1 MKWPALKISAKM
13 TVAPIRH
20 PPEQIGEEMEPVLA
34 QTTGFFRERPAAKG
48 LADAFCAIWVHR
60 MDERAAPPIV
70 ITPDATI
77 DLQWIDGRFR
87 VAGPDREPQI
97 ETPAAGAVIVG
108 FRFRPGAAAGWLGVP
123 AGEIVGG
130 RLDLQELWGTRA
142 RELSDRIK
150 AATDL
155 PAMLRQLE
163 ETVGMRTEG
172 RDAIDPLM
180 GRAFGVLD
188 EGLPPETPLV
198 PFLQRQL
205 HMSERTL
212 RRRFEDAF
220 GYGPKTL
227 DRILRFHRFRRLQ
240 RQQGEASTALLA
252 IEAGYADQAHLIRES
267 RRLTGVTPSA
277 LA

>member
-1 MKWPALKISAKM
+1 
-13 TVAPIRH
+13 
-20 PPEQIGEEMEPVLA
+20 MEAVLA
-34 QTTGFFRERPAAKG
+34 QSTGFFRERPAAAG
-48 LADAFCAIWVHR
+48 LASAFSAVWVHR
-60 MDERAAPPIV
+60 MAEQDVPPIV

-87 VAGPDREPQI
+87 IAGPDKEPQI
-97 ETPAAGAVIVG
+97 ERPPAGSVIVG

-123 AGEIVGG
+123 ASEIVGG
-130 RLDLQELWGTRA
+130 RLDLGELWGTRA

-150 AATDL
+150 AAPDV
-155 PAMLRQLE
+155 AGIVRQLE
-163 ETVGMRTEG
+163 EAIGMRTEG
-172 RDAIDPLM
+172 REALDPLM
-180 GRAFGVLD
+180 GRAFDVID
-188 EGLPPETPLV
+188 EGLPPKTPLL

-205 HMSERTL
+205 HLSERTL

-227 DRILRFHRFRRLQ
+227 DRILRFHRFRRL
-240 RQQGEASTALLA
+240 REKAGEASTALLA

>member
-1 MKWPALKISAKM
+1 MAGLEDSGHKQPSRQPGNRL
-13 TVAPIRH
+13 
-20 PPEQIGEEMEPVLA
+20 EQIGDGMGPVLA
-34 QTTGFFRERPAAKG
+34 QTTGFFRERPAAGG
-48 LADAFCAIWVHR
+48 LADAFCAVWVHR
-60 MDERAAPPIV
+60 LDERAVPPIV

-87 VAGPDREPQI
+87 VAGPDKEPQI
-97 ETPAAGAVIVG
+97 ETLSPGAVIVG

-123 AGEIVGG
+123 ASEIVGA
-130 RLDLQELWGTRA
+130 RLDIDELWGTCVRA
-142 RELSDRIK
+142 LTDRLK
-150 AATDL
+150 AAPDL
-155 PAMLRQLE
+155 DDLVRQLE
-163 ETVGMRTEG
+163 ETVGKHTEG
-172 RDAIDPLM
+172 RDALDWQM
-180 GRAFGVLD
+180 SRAFEIVDDGP
-188 EGLPPETPLV
+188 PPETPLV
-198 PFLQRQL
+198 PFLQRHL

-227 DRILRFHRFRRLQ
+227 DRILRFQRFRRLR
-240 RQQGEASTALLA
+240 RQQRDASAAQLA

>member
-1 MKWPALKISAKM
+1 
-13 TVAPIRH
+13 
-20 PPEQIGEEMEPVLA
+20 MEAVLA
-34 QTTGFFRERPAAKG
+34 QSTGFFQQRPAAAG
-48 LADAFCAIWVHR
+48 LASAFCAVWVHR
-60 MDERAAPPIV
+60 MAEQDVPPIV

-87 VAGPDREPQI
+87 IAGPDKEPQI
-97 ETPAAGAVIVG
+97 ERPPAGSVIVG

-130 RLDLQELWGTRA
+130 RLDLGELWGTRS
-142 RELSDRIK
+142 RQLSDRIK
-150 AATDL
+150 ATPDL
-155 PAMLRQLE
+155 AGMVRQLE
-163 ETVGMRTEG
+163 NIVGAHTEG
-172 RDAIDPLM
+172 HDALDPLM
-180 GRAFGVLD
+180 GRAFEVID

-198 PFLQRQL
+198 PFLQRHL

-227 DRILRFHRFRRLQ
+227 DRILRFHRFRRL
-240 RQQGEASTALLA
+240 REKAGDASTAVLA

-267 RRLTGVTPSA
+267 RRLTGITPGA

>member
-1 MKWPALKISAKM
+1 
-13 TVAPIRH
+13 
-20 PPEQIGEEMEPVLA
+20 MEPVLA
-34 QTTGFFRERPAAKG
+34 QTTGFFRERPVAGG
-48 LADAFCAIWVHR
+48 LAAAFSAVWVHR
-60 MDERAAPPIV
+60 VDERAVPPIV

-87 VAGPDREPQI
+87 VAGPDKEPQI
-97 ETPAAGAVIVG
+97 EQPAAGAVIVG

-123 AGEIVGG
+123 ASEIVGG
-130 RLDLQELWGTRA
+130 RLDLSELWGRRC
-142 RELSDRIK
+142 RELSDRIRPMPNF
-150 AATDL
+150 ADL
-155 PAMLRQLE
+155 VRHLE
-163 ETVGMRTEG
+163 EAIGARTEG
-172 RDAIDPLM
+172 RRALDPQM
-180 GRAFGVLD
+180 GLAFDVIHK
-188 EGLPPETPLV
+188 GLPPETPLV

-267 RRLTGVTPSA
+267 RRLTGVTPAA
-277 LA
+277 LT